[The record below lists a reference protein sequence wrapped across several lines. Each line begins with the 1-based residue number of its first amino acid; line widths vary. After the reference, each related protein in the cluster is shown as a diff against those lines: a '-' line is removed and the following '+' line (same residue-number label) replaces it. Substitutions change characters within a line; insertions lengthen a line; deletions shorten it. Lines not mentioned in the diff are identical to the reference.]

1 VRFTFLTI
9 LVYPEIYAGPYGSA
23 PCLGFEVIRLITLL
37 WNFIVYLSCNS
48 DVISSSAPE
57 QRENFTLHIRGVG
70 QWTNRL
76 YSYVEE
82 KKRVEGIQSR
92 QMSRKR

>member
-1 VRFTFLTI
+1 MGKVIYKFFHKNYNKILLFL
-9 LVYPEIYAGPYGSA
+9 
-23 PCLGFEVIRLITLL
+23 
-37 WNFIVYLSCNS
+37 LSF
-48 DVISSSAPE
+48 SSAPE

-76 YSYVEE
+76 YNYVEQ
-82 KKRVEGIQSR
+82 KKKVEGIQSR

>member
-1 VRFTFLTI
+1 LKYIYVKYEYHTS
-9 LVYPEIYAGPYGSA
+9 EINP
-23 PCLGFEVIRLITLL
+23 P
-37 WNFIVYLSCNS
+37 S
-48 DVISSSAPE
+48 DHSSAPE
-57 QRENFTLHIRGVG
+57 QRDNFTLHIRGVG

-76 YSYVEE
+76 YNYVEE

>member
-1 VRFTFLTI
+1 MPKIVM
-9 LVYPEIYAGPYGSA
+9 A
-23 PCLGFEVIRLITLL
+23 PWQDKPPCHF
-37 WNFIVYLSCNS
+37 F
-48 DVISSSAPE
+48 SSAPE

-76 YSYVEE
+76 YNYVEE